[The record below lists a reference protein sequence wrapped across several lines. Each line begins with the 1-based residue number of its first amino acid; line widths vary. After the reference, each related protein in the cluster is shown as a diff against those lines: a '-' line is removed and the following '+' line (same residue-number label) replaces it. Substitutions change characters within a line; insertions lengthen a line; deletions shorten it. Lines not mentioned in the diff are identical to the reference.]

1 MNNTDEQKR
10 NIKNNTM
17 YNFIPIFEKK
27 SSEMEHFLRKVISK
41 IGSKIR
47 KIKRS
52 VVVDEIEMLG
62 KQL

>member
-27 SSEMEHFLRKVISK
+27 SSEMEHFLRKVNFQNWLKNQKNPEIS
-41 IGSKIR
+41 SSR
-47 KIKRS
+47 
-52 VVVDEIEMLG
+52 
-62 KQL
+62 